1 MENKQTDIFGH
12 KLEVLLDMIEDQVDN
27 PRQAIKYKIKE
38 LFIRLFD
45 MYLKKELGW
54 RHTDDF
60 KKVVNEL

>member
-1 MENKQTDIFGH
+1 MTIEEFNQQKELTSDDLNKMTYSEDH
-12 KLEVLLDMIEDQVDN
+12 KDQ
-27 PRQAIKYKIKE
+27 IKE